1 MGTLDVWLRTAVP
14 AAPAGRLSARLPKR
28 PPWRPCILARS
39 TLWLV
44 DAYNVLR
51 VSLAP
56 VSPATG
62 PGAAPEGSAE
72 PQWWSEA
79 RREHLA
85 SLAARLADPNA
96 EICLVFDA
104 RHLLQAH
111 ESPQPHSPRAQ
122 ESEADEQLAHEA
134 DGKRIRI
141 VFAPSADEWIVA
153 TMKEI
158 QKKEIQKTKRET
170 RVVTADRV
178 LANRVRSRGATIVPT
193 DEFVALCQRA
203 PRRRTQ
209 DS

>member
-1 MGTLDVWLRTAVP
+1 
-14 AAPAGRLSARLPKR
+14 
-28 PPWRPCILARS
+28 LARS

-56 VSPATG
+56 VSPAAG

-85 SLAARLADPNA
+85 SLAARLAAPNA

-111 ESPQPHSPRAQ
+111 ESPQAHSPQAYSPQAYSPQAQ
-122 ESEADEQLAHEA
+122 ESEADEQLAHET

-153 TMKEI
+153 TV
-158 QKKEIQKTKRET
+158 KEIQKTKRET

>member
-1 MGTLDVWLRTAVP
+1 M
-14 AAPAGRLSARLPKR
+14 
-28 PPWRPCILARS
+28 ARS

-56 VSPATG
+56 VSQAAG
-62 PGAAPEGSAE
+62 HGAAPEGSAE
-72 PQWWSEA
+72 SQWWSEA

-111 ESPQPHSPRAQ
+111 ESPQAHSPQAQ
-122 ESEADEQLAHEA
+122 ESEADEQLAHET

-153 TMKEI
+153 TV
-158 QKKEIQKTKRET
+158 KEIQKTKRET

>member
-1 MGTLDVWLRTAVP
+1 M
-14 AAPAGRLSARLPKR
+14 
-28 PPWRPCILARS
+28 ARS

-56 VSPATG
+56 VSPAAG

-104 RHLLQAH
+104 RHLLEAH
-111 ESPQPHSPRAQ
+111 ESPQAHSPQAQ
-122 ESEADEQLAHEA
+122 ESEADEQLAHET

-153 TMKEI
+153 TV
-158 QKKEIQKTKRET
+158 KEIQKTKRET

-178 LANRVRSRGATIVPT
+178 LANRVRCRGATIVPT
-193 DEFVALCQRA
+193 DEFVELCQRA
-203 PRRRTQ
+203 PRKRTQ